1 MPAFCFLSERRR
13 TRISS
18 SVRSGSAAINS
29 ISHCLCCSNGER
41 LCPVPGLASTFPVF
55 LQRFTHRI
63 VVEAPRLRM
72 RAASR
77 ALSPDSTSST
87 ARTLR
92 SLEYPFAIACP
103 RMLPQ
108 ETPNL
113 ICGSEGIPR
122 DRSDSQQLETA
133 LVLLSHKVTFGGI

>member
-13 TRISS
+13 TRIFLECQ
-18 SVRSGSAAINS
+18 VRLRGDKFDQPLLVLLHRRAA
-29 ISHCLCCSNGER
+29 
-41 LCPVPGLASTFPVF
+41 VPGLASTLPVF
-55 LQRFTHRI
+55 LQRSIHRI

-72 RAASR
+72 RATSR
-77 ALSPDSTSST
+77 ALSPDSISST

-103 RMLPQ
+103 SMLLL

-113 ICGSEGIPR
+113 ICESKGIPR
-122 DRSDSQQLETA
+122 D
-133 LVLLSHKVTFGGI
+133 VPIHI